1 MVPNLCPYCVG
12 RRASFQ
18 SFLFLRS
25 RAYKK
30 EKAVNARRFC
40 KKNPF
45 LRVFARKKQIFF
57 YDVDMTIRK
66 GTLADLSALMAIFI
80 RARDFMASTGNPHQ
94 WGDHAWPPET
104 LIREDIAQGKNYVVE
119 EAGQI
124 VGTFFFDYGVE
135 VEPTYVHM
143 VMGAWVYQGPYGV
156 IHRIASSGKAKGIGS
171 LAIAYASSF
180 VEHLR
185 IDTHEENRVMR
196 NLLKKEGFVCR
207 GTIKVGHDGSPRLA
221 FER

>member
-1 MVPNLCPYCVG
+1 
-12 RRASFQ
+12 
-18 SFLFLRS
+18 
-25 RAYKK
+25 
-30 EKAVNARRFC
+30 
-40 KKNPF
+40 
-45 LRVFARKKQIFF
+45 
-57 YDVDMTIRK
+57 MTIRK
-66 GTLADLSALMAIFI
+66 GTLADLSALMAIFV

-143 VMGAWVYQGPYGV
+143 VTGAWVYPGPYGV
-156 IHRIASSGKAKGIGS
+156 IHRIASSGKINGLGS

-185 IDTHEENRVMR
+185 IDTHEENHVMQ
-196 NLLKKEGFVCR
+196 NLLRKEGFVCR